1 MAEYVNLKIAIED
14 RVGLL
19 TIDHPPANAFNMAT
33 LDELDRSLDELLAD
47 DEVKVIVITGAGQR
61 AFVAGL
67 DLKEAANILTGANAD
82 AAVLLTVMQKG
93 QRLFDRLENATKP
106 VIAAMNALALG
117 GGLELA
123 MACHIRIL
131 SDQARVGSTESNLG
145 LIPGWGG
152 SQRLPRLVG
161 MGRAL
166 ELMLTGDMID
176 AQEAFRLGLV
186 NKVVPADQ
194 VLPEALNL
202 AKKIAAKS
210 KLTNEAIL
218 CAAIEGVQMPLQA
231 GLQHE
236 LKQVS
241 TLIGSHDLVE
251 GIQAFVQKRPPKF
264 TDR

>member
-1 MAEYVNLKIAIED
+1 M
-14 RVGLL
+14 
-19 TIDHPPANAFNMAT
+19 
-33 LDELDRSLDELLAD
+33 
-47 DEVKVIVITGAGQR
+47 
-61 AFVAGL
+61 
-67 DLKEAANILTGANAD
+67 
-82 AAVLLTVMQKG
+82 LTVMQKG

-176 AQEAFRLGLV
+176 AQEALRLGLV

-218 CAAIEGVQMPLQA
+218 RAAIEGVQMPLQA

-251 GIQAFVQKRPPKF
+251 GIQAFVQKRQPTF
-264 TDR
+264 TDK

>member
-1 MAEYVNLKIAIED
+1 
-14 RVGLL
+14 L

-218 CAAIEGVQMPLQA
+218 RAAIEGVQMPLQA